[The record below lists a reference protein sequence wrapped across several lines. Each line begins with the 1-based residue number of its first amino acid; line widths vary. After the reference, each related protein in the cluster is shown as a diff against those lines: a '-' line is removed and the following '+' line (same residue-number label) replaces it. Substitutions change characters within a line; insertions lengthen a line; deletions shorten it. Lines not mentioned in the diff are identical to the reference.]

1 MQELNNLFPTVLIFF
16 IRELMYLSAID
27 TSLYRLFNPIPFT
40 TYLIYKKDYPIKMSE
55 YLYLYLSVCMY
66 NETWIVEFSV
76 LFTREGVDT
85 GRLINQHS
93 TSFCCHSN
101 IGHVT
106 S

>member
-1 MQELNNLFPTVLIFF
+1 
-16 IRELMYLSAID
+16 MYLSAID
-27 TSLYRLFNPIPFT
+27 TSLYRLFHQIYITTPSPFGSYSNFEDS

-85 GRLINQHS
+85 GRFINQHS